1 MDDRSRLPGPDPTP
15 PTRVRLH
22 SPAAAVAATAL
33 TAALTATAVVVRSP
47 AATTTVAVT
56 ALGPD
61 HDLLLLVPE
70 TDPVAQAVRGAD
82 IGELVVLAEA
92 SAVTPAALPDRVLAR
107 VWLRG
112 TLAEVVG
119 PGRRVAARALAQ
131 RAGLGLAARQVAD
144 VAPGEAVLRLAV
156 AGGDLVD
163 GPVQSPVDLREWRA
177 ARLDPVADCSAGLV
191 AHLLADHAGELAAL
205 ARVVAPVLPAA
216 ATGPAGRPRLP
227 VLVAVDRAGTRWRC
241 ASRGGAV
248 DARLDFPE
256 PLDGLAGLPG
266 ALRALAA
273 AAAAPGSGR
282 PCRLRDCGTAGPRP

>member
-1 MDDRSRLPGPDPTP
+1 MAARSLPPVPRTAAP
-15 PTRVRLH
+15 ARVRLH
-22 SPAAAVAATAL
+22 SAAPVVGATAL
-33 TAALTATAVVVRSP
+33 AAVLTATGVLVRSP

-61 HDLLLLVPE
+61 SDLLLLVPE
-70 TDPVAQAVRGAD
+70 ADPVARAVRGAD
-82 IGELVVLAEA
+82 IGELVVLVEA

-112 TLAEVVG
+112 ALAEVVG
-119 PGRRVAARALAQ
+119 PGRRVAARALAA
-131 RAGLGLAARQVAD
+131 RAGLGPAARRVAD

-156 AGGDLVD
+156 SGGDLVD
-163 GPVQSPVDLREWRA
+163 GPVQSPVDLAEWRA

-191 AHLLADHAGELAAL
+191 AHLLADHPGELAAL
-205 ARVVAPVLPAA
+205 ARVVAPLLPAA
-216 ATGPAGRPRLP
+216 AAGPAGQPRLP

-256 PLDGLAGLPG
+256 PLDGVAGLHG
-266 ALRALAA
+266 AMRGLAA
-273 AAAAPGSGR
+273 AAAGPGGER
-282 PCRLRDCGTAGPRP
+282 PCGLRDCGTAGPRP

>member
-1 MDDRSRLPGPDPTP
+1 MAARNLPPGPGPAAP
-15 PTRVRLH
+15 ARVRLH
-22 SPAAAVAATAL
+22 SPAPAVATTALAAV
-33 TAALTATAVVVRSP
+33 LTATGVLVRSP

-61 HDLLLLVPE
+61 RDLLLLVPE
-70 TDPVAQAVRGAD
+70 TDPVARAVRGAD
-82 IGELVVLAEA
+82 IGELVVLVEA

-119 PGRRVAARALAQ
+119 PGRRVAARVLAA
-131 RAGLGLAARQVAD
+131 RAGLGPAARRVAD

-163 GPVQSPVDLREWRA
+163 GPVQSPVDLAEWRA

-191 AHLLADHAGELAAL
+191 AHLLADHPGELAAL

-216 ATGPAGRPRLP
+216 AAGPARPRLP
-227 VLVAVDRAGTRWRC
+227 VLVAVDRTGTRWRS

-256 PLDGLAGLPG
+256 PLEGVAGLHG
-266 ALRALAA
+266 ALRGLASA
-273 AAAAPGSGR
+273 AGAGGGARACG
-282 PCRLRDCGTAGPRP
+282 LRDCGTAGPRP